1 MLYISKQINMDWNSL
16 NNANVIQEIGA
27 RLKNQRINKRM
38 TQQQL
43 AEKAGVSLFTIAQ
56 IERGKSVSMTML
68 VAVLRVLRLLD
79 NLDLLLPEPKISPVA
94 LLQQQQKTIKRVRPK
109 KE

>member
-1 MLYISKQINMDWNSL
+1 MDWNSL
-16 NNANVIQEIGA
+16 SNANVIQEIGV
-27 RLKNQRINKRM
+27 RLKKQRINKKM

-56 IERGKSVSMTML
+56 IERGKSVSLSML

-79 NLDLLLPEPKISPVA
+79 NLDLLLPESKISPVA
-94 LLQQQQKTIKRVRPK
+94 LMKQQQKVIKRVRPK
-109 KE
+109 RY

>member
-1 MLYISKQINMDWNSL
+1 MDWNSL
-16 NNANVIQEIGA
+16 SNTNVIQEIGA
-27 RLKNQRINKRM
+27 RLKKQRINKKM

-56 IERGKSVSMTML
+56 IERGKSVSLSML

-79 NLDLLLPEPKISPVA
+79 NLDLLLPESKISPVA
-94 LLQQQQKTIKRVRPK
+94 LMKQQQKVIKRVRPK
-109 KE
+109 RY

>member
-1 MLYISKQINMDWNSL
+1 MDWNSL
-16 NNANVIQEIGA
+16 SNANVIQEIGA
-27 RLKNQRINKRM
+27 RIKKQRINKKM

-56 IERGKSVSMTML
+56 IEKGKSVSLNMW

-79 NLDLLLPEPKISPVA
+79 NLDLLLPESKISPVA
-94 LLQQQQKTIKRVRPK
+94 LMKQQQKVIKRVCPK
-109 KE
+109 KD